1 MTFRIDP
8 TITVAQLDAS
18 ITNID
23 AAVGNSGLWFYATP
37 QPDYGDPP
45 GAAEL
50 FIIVL
55 AKPCATLVGN
65 TIVLNP
71 LVPTGTMVVTGG
83 RPLWA
88 RWLRGD
94 GTLVADGKVT
104 HQDYAEDYD
113 GDFTLA
119 GVAAPDLPDT
129 SPMLLAGGIVLLGT
143 VVLTG

>member
-1 MTFRIDP
+1 MTFAIDP
-8 TITVAQLDAS
+8 TITVAQLNAS
-18 ITNID
+18 VTNID

-37 QPDYGDPP
+37 QPPYGDPP
-45 GAAEL
+45 GAVEL
-50 FIIVL
+50 FVIVL
-55 AKPCATLVGN
+55 SKPCATVALGAM
-65 TIVLNP
+65 TLNA

-104 HQDYAEDYD
+104 HEDYAVSHG

-119 GVAAPDLPDT
+119 GMPAPDLPDT
-129 SPMLLAGGIVLLGT
+129 SPLLLAGGIVLLGT
-143 VVLTG
+143 VTLTG